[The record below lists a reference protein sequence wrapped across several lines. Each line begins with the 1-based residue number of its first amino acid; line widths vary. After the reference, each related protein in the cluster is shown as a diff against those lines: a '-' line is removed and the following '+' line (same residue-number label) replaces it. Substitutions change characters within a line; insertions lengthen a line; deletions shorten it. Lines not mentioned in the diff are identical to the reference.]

1 MNEDIISVF
10 FLAIICIVISSI
22 IYRIAPMNINLLVPS
37 CAIISVMLWVAY
49 DYMLNTKYELA
60 MRKLNEEHAG
70 YSQTLDEIVYEINS
84 LGDYDDE
91 SPSTDEGFK
100 SRPNYTSEKLVK
112 QHPNE
117 YDLEIYSGID
127 DIRKLYTHMGSNGDT
142 QICNR
147 MKYMGVQPRL
157 SKDIRASYNKHT
169 IEPFF
174 QEELNEQENKIWWEM
189 DMLDIHT

>member
-1 MNEDIISVF
+1 MTEDIISVF
-10 FLAIICIVISSI
+10 FLAIICIVISTI
-22 IYRIAPMNINLLVPS
+22 IYRISPVNINLLVPS

-49 DYMLNTKYELA
+49 DYMLNAKYA
-60 MRKLNEEHAG
+60 NAVRKLNEEREE
-70 YSQTLDEIVYEINS
+70 YSQTLDEIIHEINNIN
-84 LGDYDDE
+84 DYDR
-91 SPSTDEGFK
+91 PSTDEGFK
-100 SRPNYTSEKLVK
+100 SAPPVLVK

-117 YDLEIYSGID
+117 YDLEIYSGTD

-147 MKYMGVQPRL
+147 MKYMAVQPRL

>member
-1 MNEDIISVF
+1 MTEDIISVF
-10 FLAIICIVISSI
+10 FLAIICIVISTI
-22 IYRIAPMNINLLVPS
+22 IYRISPVNINLLVPS

-49 DYMLNTKYELA
+49 DYMLNNKYEHA
-60 MRKLNEEHAG
+60 MHKLNEEREEIT
-70 YSQTLDEIVYEINS
+70 QTLEEIVHEINNAV
-84 LGDYDDE
+84 DDR
-91 SPSTDEGFK
+91 PSTDEGFQSK
-100 SRPNYTSEKLVK
+100 NVAPLVK

-117 YDLEIYSGID
+117 FDLEIYSGTD

-147 MKYMGVQPRL
+147 MKYMAVQPRL

-189 DMLDIHT
+189 DMLDVHT

>member
-1 MNEDIISVF
+1 MTEDIISVF

-60 MRKLNEEHAG
+60 MRKLNEERAG

-84 LGDYDDE
+84 LGDDDE
-91 SPSTDEGFK
+91 RPSVDEGFK

-117 YDLEIYSGID
+117 YDLEIYSGTD

-157 SKDIRASYNKHT
+157 SKDIRANYNKHT
-169 IEPFF
+169 IEPLF

-189 DMLDIHT
+189 DMLDVHT